1 MLLGKLKI
9 DNIIN
14 TVVVKIKTMDTKIT
28 FDNTKKLKQYFKKIF
43 LLM

>member
-28 FDNTKKLKQYFKKIF
+28 FVNTNKLKQYFKKTF